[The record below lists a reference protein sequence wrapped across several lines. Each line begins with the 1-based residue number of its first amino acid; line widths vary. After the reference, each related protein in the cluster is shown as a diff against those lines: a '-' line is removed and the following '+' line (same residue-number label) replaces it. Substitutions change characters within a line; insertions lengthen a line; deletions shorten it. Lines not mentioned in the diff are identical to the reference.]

1 MSYWEDRAKEIIDE
15 ESKSDYEIAQEIQRI
30 VDEMNEDIED
40 EINRFYARYAINEG
54 ISFIEAKK
62 KIDAV
67 DVQMFQQKAKQY
79 VENKDFS
86 DKANAELRAYNTK
99 MYVSREKLLQ
109 AQLGLIVTYA
119 YAQIEQSMYNY
130 MESAY
135 YRALEQQAGIL
146 GETLQ
151 VSINDV
157 KTIIFTP
164 FEGHKWSTRL
174 WSDMD
179 VVRRH
184 VQKTTRH
191 VLLRGRHP
199 YEFVKSLRKDTGATS
214 SQAKRLL
221 ITETARVQME
231 ASKRHMLEQ
240 HGEDAEYEYVTAQE
254 VLHQRDKDG
263 NIKKTIKVCKVCQ
276 ALNEK
281 VFKVKDM
288 KPGIN
293 AAPMHPNCRC
303 TVIPHKKDWRD
314 KFFAERKGKYNLSKF
329 TE

>member
-1 MSYWEDRAKEIIDE
+1 MSYWQDRAKEIIDE

-30 VDEMNEDIED
+30 VDEMNEDIEN
-40 EINRFYARYAINEG
+40 EINRFYTRYAINEG

-146 GETLQ
+146 GQTLQ

-199 YEFVKSLRKDTGATS
+199 YEFVKDLRKDTGATTYNM
-214 SQAKRLL
+214 KRLL
-221 ITETARVQME
+221 LTETARVQTL
-231 ASKRHMLEQ
+231 AAKRHMLEQ
-240 HGEDAEYEYVTAQE
+240 HGPDAEYEYHAKI
-254 VLHQRDKDG
+254 DS
-263 NIKKTIKVCKVCQ
+263 KTTKTCRG
-276 ALNEK
+276 LNKK

-288 KPGIN
+288 QPGVN
-293 AAPMHPNCRC
+293 APPMHPFCRSA
-303 TVIPHKKDWRD
+303 VAPHIDPDWRD
-314 KFFAERKGKYNLSKF
+314 KFFEEREGRYFGGVVK
-329 TE
+329 

>member
-15 ESKSDYEIAQEIQRI
+15 ESKSDYEIAKEIQRI
-30 VDEMNEDIED
+30 VDEMNADIEN
-40 EINRFYARYAINEG
+40 EINRFYARYATREG
-54 ISFIEAKK
+54 ITLFEAKK

-67 DVQMFQQKAKQY
+67 DVQQFSQKAKEY

-86 DKANAELRAYNTK
+86 EKANQELKAYNTK

-164 FEGHKWSTRL
+164 FKGHKWSTRL

-199 YEFVKSLRKDTGATS
+199 YEFVKDLRKDTGATS
-214 SQAKRLL
+214 YNARRLL
-221 ITETARVQME
+221 LTETARVQTL
-231 ASKRHMLEQ
+231 ASKRHMLDQ
-240 HGEDAEYEYVTAQE
+240 HGEDAEYEFVAKMDERTS
-254 VLHQRDKDG
+254 
-263 NIKKTIKVCKVCQ
+263 KTCRGM
-276 ALNEK
+276 NRK

-288 KPGIN
+288 IPGVN
-293 AAPMHPNCRC
+293 APPMHVWCRSI
-303 TVIPHKKDWRD
+303 VVPKVRNWRD
-314 KFFAERKGKYNLSKF
+314 EFFAARKGKYNLSKY

>member
-30 VDEMNEDIED
+30 VDEMKEDIEN
-40 EINRFYARYAINEG
+40 EINRFYERYATSEG
-54 ISFIEAKK
+54 ITLTEAKK

-199 YEFVKSLRKDTGATS
+199 YEFVKDLRKDTGATTYNM
-214 SQAKRLL
+214 KRLL
-221 ITETARVQME
+221 LTETARVQTL
-231 ASKRHMLEQ
+231 ASKKHMLEQ
-240 HGEDAEYEYVTAQE
+240 HGADAEYEYHAK
-254 VLHQRDKDG
+254 LD
-263 NIKKTIKVCKVCQ
+263 IKTTKTCRG
-276 ALNEK
+276 LNGK

-288 KPGIN
+288 QPGVN
-293 AAPMHPNCRC
+293 APPMHPFCRSA
-303 TVIPHKKDWRD
+303 VAPHIDPNWRD
-314 KFFAERKGKYNLSKF
+314 EFFEKREGKYFGGVVK
-329 TE
+329 

>member
-30 VDEMNEDIED
+30 VDEMNEDIEN
-40 EINRFYARYAINEG
+40 EINRFYTRYAINEG

-164 FEGHKWSTRL
+164 FKGHKWSTRL
-174 WSDMD
+174 WSDMN

-199 YEFVKSLRKDTGATS
+199 YEFIKDMRKDTGATTYNM
-214 SQAKRLL
+214 KRLL
-221 ITETARVQME
+221 LTETARVQTE
-231 ASKRHMLEQ
+231 ASKRHMLEE
-240 HGEDAEYEYVTAQE
+240 HGPESEYQFVAKMDSKTTKTCRS
-254 VLHQRDKDG
+254 LNDK
-263 NIKKTIKVCKVCQ
+263 T
-276 ALNEK
+276 
-281 VFKVKDM
+281 FKVKDM
-288 KPGIN
+288 VPGVN
-293 AAPMHPNCRC
+293 APPMHPFCRSA
-303 TVIPHKKDWRD
+303 VVPHIDENWRD
-314 KFFAERKGKYNLSKF
+314 KFFEERKGKYFGGVVK
-329 TE
+329 

>member
-1 MSYWEDRAKEIIDE
+1 MTYWEDRAKEIIDE
-15 ESKSDYEIAQEIQRI
+15 ESKSDYEIAKEIQRI
-30 VDEMNEDIED
+30 VDEMNADIEN

-67 DVQMFQQKAKQY
+67 DVQQFSQKAKEY

-86 DKANAELRAYNTK
+86 EKANQELKAYNTK

-135 YRALEQQAGIL
+135 YRALKQQAGIL

-157 KTIIFTP
+157 KTIVFTP

-199 YEFVKSLRKDTGATS
+199 YEFVKDLRKDTGATTYNM
-214 SQAKRLL
+214 KRLL
-221 ITETARVQME
+221 LTETARVQTL
-231 ASKRHMLEQ
+231 ASKRHMLEE
-240 HGEDAEYEYVTAQE
+240 HGPESEYQFVAKMDSKTTKTCRS
-254 VLHQRDKDG
+254 LNDK
-263 NIKKTIKVCKVCQ
+263 T
-276 ALNEK
+276 
-281 VFKVKDM
+281 FKVKDM
-288 KPGIN
+288 VPGVN
-293 AAPMHPNCRC
+293 APPMHPFCRSA
-303 TVIPHKKDWRD
+303 VVPHIDENWRD
-314 KFFAERKGKYNLSKF
+314 KFFEERKGKYFGGVVK
-329 TE
+329 

>member
-30 VDEMNEDIED
+30 VDEMNEDIEN
-40 EINRFYARYAINEG
+40 EINRFYARYATSEG
-54 ISFIEAKK
+54 ITLTEAKK

-199 YEFVKSLRKDTGATS
+199 YEFVKDLRKDTGATTYNM
-214 SQAKRLL
+214 KRLL
-221 ITETARVQME
+221 LTETARVQTL
-231 ASKRHMLEQ
+231 AAKRHMLEQ
-240 HGEDAEYEYVTAQE
+240 HGPDAEYEYHAKI
-254 VLHQRDKDG
+254 DS
-263 NIKKTIKVCKVCQ
+263 KTTKTCRG
-276 ALNEK
+276 LNKK

-288 KPGIN
+288 QPGVN
-293 AAPMHPNCRC
+293 APPMHPFCRSA
-303 TVIPHKKDWRD
+303 VAPHIDSDWRD
-314 KFFAERKGKYNLSKF
+314 KFFEEREGRYFGGVVK
-329 TE
+329 